1 MASMAK
7 KKYYVV
13 FQGRNPGV
21 YDDWADALEQV
32 ENFPGASY
40 KGYSNAA
47 EAAEALRKSLGMTD
61 SSDLVNLLASDPHRE
76 NKTGAKCGAACERHP
91 EIDADAWAV
100 DASCLGN
107 PGKMEYQGV
116 EVATGKV
123 LFRIGPFDDATN
135 NIGEFLAI
143 VHAMALMAREGKYH
157 NIYSDSV
164 SGMAWVRTRKVK
176 TQLKSTPRNA
186 KVFELLA
193 RAVTWLNTHSF
204 PAKVMK
210 WQTER
215 WGEIPAD
222 FGRK

>member
-1 MASMAK
+1 MAK
-7 KKYYVV
+7 EKKYYVV
-13 FQGRNPGV
+13 FKGRNPGV
-21 YDDWADALEQV
+21 YDDWGDAKEQIDGF
-32 ENFPGASY
+32 EGASY
-40 KGYSNAA
+40 RGYSSPA
-47 EAAEALRKSLGMTD
+47 EAAEAFRRASGKDDGNDLGRFLSQASNRSLPRPGQPDYMTNPEV
-61 SSDLVNLLASDPHRE
+61 DL
-76 NKTGAKCGAACERHP
+76 
-91 EIDADAWAV
+91 DAWAV

-116 EVATGKV
+116 ELMTGRT

-143 VHAMALMAREGKYH
+143 VHAMALMTQQGKIH

-164 SGMAWVRTRKVK
+164 SGMAWARTRKVK
-176 TQLKSTPRNA
+176 TQLKPTPRNA
-186 KVFELLA
+186 KVFELMA
-193 RAVTWLNTHSF
+193 RAVTWLNTHQF
-204 PAKVMK
+204 PAKVLK

>member
-1 MASMAK
+1 MAQG

-13 FQGRNPGV
+13 FKGRNPGV
-21 YDDWADALEQV
+21 YDDWGDAQEQI
-32 ENFPGASY
+32 EGFEGARF
-40 KGYSNAA
+40 KGYSSSA
-47 EAAEALRKSLGMTD
+47 EATAAFRDAMRKAEGNDLGSFLSRASNHNLPKEGQPDYMTNPEV
-61 SSDLVNLLASDPHRE
+61 DL
-76 NKTGAKCGAACERHP
+76 
-91 EIDADAWAV
+91 DAWAV

-116 EVATGKV
+116 ELMTGRT

-143 VHAMALMAREGKYH
+143 VHAMALMTREGKFH

-164 SGMAWVRTRKVK
+164 SGMAWARNRKIK
-176 TQLKSTPRNA
+176 TQLKPTARNG
-186 KVFELLA
+186 KVFELMA
-193 RAVTWLNTHSF
+193 RAVTWLNTHQF
-204 PAKVMK
+204 PAKVLK
-210 WQTER
+210 WQTDR